1 MEKPGFGAKLFEV
14 RKAKG
19 FTQEEVAENCGIT
32 VRTIQRIESGVVE
45 PRVFTIKT
53 ISETLGFDFFDNSGT
68 GNEDIGS
75 QNSEL
80 KKPTILWYVQDL
92 FNLKTN
98 KMKKISILSS
108 ATLIVILCFITF
120 SSNIFAVTPIKRNSI
135 YIQENANKS
144 VERIEVRFSN
154 QLTFDSLI
162 VIKNVLETFDIP
174 INYKKLEFDDNNRLY
189 YITCEASTGRER
201 GSFSM
206 YLSDSTK
213 TGGFYRDY
221 SKDAKPT
228 FCIGSCGL

>member
-189 YITCEASTGRER
+189 YITCEASTGRES

-206 YLSDSTK
+206 YFSDSTII
-213 TGGFYRDY
+213 GGFYRDY
-221 SKDAKPT
+221 SKDAKST
-228 FCIGSCGL
+228 FCIGGCGL

>member
-19 FTQEEVAENCGIT
+19 FTQEEVAERCRIT
-32 VRTIQRIESGVVE
+32 VRTIQRIESGAVK

-53 ISETLGFDFFDNSGT
+53 ISETLGFNFFDHSDT
-68 GNEDIGS
+68 GNEEVEN
-75 QNSEL
+75 QHSEL
-80 KKPTILWYVQDL
+80 KKQTILWYVKDL

-120 SSNIFAVTPIKRNSI
+120 SSNIFAVTPSKKNSI
-135 YIQENANKS
+135 YIEKNADKS
-144 VERIEVRFSN
+144 VKRIEVRFTN

-162 VIKNVLETFDIP
+162 AIKNVLETYNIP
-174 INYKKLEFDDNNRLY
+174 INYKKLEFDDNNRLS